1 MGAGVRSSILVI
13 VVKADFLEEVSA
25 LTYAGYQAL
34 KEQEEQLP
42 GLRKPT
48 ASAKALRWK
57 RAQHQ
62 ASYGKPDGVLNQFSP
77 RSHSSLE
84 TETCL
89 LHSQLCH
96 SHTHHSVSQASV
108 SLPAPGRGSKVPL
121 NSFHRVI
128 LSEFPTPAGNPPL
141 R

>member
-1 MGAGVRSSILVI
+1 MQDKRN
-13 VVKADFLEEVSA
+13 
-25 LTYAGYQAL
+25 QAL

-84 TETCL
+84 TER
-89 LHSQLCH
+89 
-96 SHTHHSVSQASV
+96 
-108 SLPAPGRGSKVPL
+108 PAFFTPISAT
-121 NSFHRVI
+121 
-128 LSEFPTPAGNPPL
+128 PTRTTL
-141 R
+141 